1 MTQDTIEQRTAQG
14 HMSSPTLA
22 TLPLSAI
29 IGAMLARSNQFTDI
43 HVESNM
49 PVMLRTSAGE
59 WIQAVDSAEA
69 PIMVSHQ
76 KILAFVSGI
85 FTGKEEVR
93 PPQAAPWPW
102 ETEFREAGSL
112 HPATVLY
119 TMGDDGT
126 PSTYRVR
133 CTIQRQSMGES
144 IGLVIRALHGVP
156 ESIMSLGLPLQVNR
170 MISTSTNGLIV
181 VTGPTGSGKS
191 TSMAAMIEEIN
202 SSRSNNI
209 LTIEDPIEFEFE
221 RKRSIINQR
230 ELYVDVPSFESGVR
244 DALRFVPD
252 VIMVGEIRDEQTM
265 RAVLRAAESGH
276 LVLTS
281 MHAPTAVAAIRK
293 MLSYLDSGVDAQ
305 ALAGCLVGIIAQ
317 GLVQAISGQ
326 KKETERANCLA
337 YEVLNCKDQSVITA
351 ITSSARG
358 QGDQLAKIEERLRS
372 NDIEGSTPMAQSLRS
387 LISRGLVDARKAA
400 VLAYHPADRSEFMR
414 AANPPPVAPR

>member
-1 MTQDTIEQRTAQG
+1 MQ
-14 HMSSPTLA
+14 
-22 TLPLSAI
+22 
-29 IGAMLARSNQFTDI
+29 
-43 HVESNM
+43 ESGFR
-49 PVMLRTSAGE
+49 P
-59 WIQAVDSAEA
+59 WISESIA
-69 PIMVSHQ
+69 VSHQ

-230 ELYVDVPSFESGVR
+230 ELYVDAMPSFESGVR

-281 MHAPTAVAAIRK
+281 MHAPTAVA
-293 MLSYLDSGVDAQ
+293 
-305 ALAGCLVGIIAQ
+305 
-317 GLVQAISGQ
+317 
-326 KKETERANCLA
+326 
-337 YEVLNCKDQSVITA
+337 
-351 ITSSARG
+351 TSSKNAFLPGQRRRRG
-358 QGDQLAKIEERLRS
+358 AGRLPGGHHR
-372 NDIEGSTPMAQSLRS
+372 I
-387 LISRGLVDARKAA
+387 
-400 VLAYHPADRSEFMR
+400 R
-414 AANPPPVAPR
+414 AG